1 MAKWKKS
8 SMKLKDNHGWRCSPG
23 HQICVIGR
31 GLMQFEYPVHWIV
44 KPTDTSLK
52 LHDRV
57 PPLDDIVMEISVLP
71 MRPIRW
77 KDVVLSKLLQDNLI
91 QSVEEIKLDDEI
103 ISYNRDGIEMVWAE
117 YRRIETDPKDDS
129 LREATWR
136 SAMAHEG
143 DTVVVITYGFWS
155 EFYDKAAS
163 VWNHFLDTIIMN
175 RMVDDPTQGP
185 KLH

>member
-8 SMKLKDNHGWRCSPG
+8 EMKLKEHHGWRCSPG
-23 HQICVIGR
+23 HQLCVIGR
-31 GLMQFEYPVHWIV
+31 GLMQFEYPTHWIV
-44 KPTDTSLK
+44 KPTDTSIK
-52 LHDRV
+52 LHDKV
-57 PPLDDIVMEISVLP
+57 PPLDDIVLEISVMP

-77 KDVVLSKLLQDNLI
+77 DDVSLAKALQDNLL
-91 QSVEEIKLDDEI
+91 QSAQELKLDDEI
-103 ISYNRDGIEMVWAE
+103 IAYNRDGIEMVWTE

-129 LREATWR
+129 KREAVWR
-136 SAMAHEG
+136 SALAHDA

-163 VWNHFLDTIIMN
+163 VWNHFLDTTIMN
-175 RMVDDPTQGP
+175 RMVDDPTVGP

>member
-1 MAKWKKS
+1 MAKWKKTE
-8 SMKLKDNHGWRCSPG
+8 MRLKDNHGWRSSPG

-31 GLMQFEYPVHWIV
+31 GLMQFEYPEGWYV
-44 KPTDTSLK
+44 KPTDTSIK

-57 PPLDDIVMEISVLP
+57 PPMDDIVLEISVMP

-77 KDVVLSKLLQDNLI
+77 EEVNLARMLQDSLLQNVQELKTD
-91 QSVEEIKLDDEI
+91 EEMIAV
-103 ISYNRDGIEMVWAE
+103 NRPGLELVWAE

-129 LREATWR
+129 QREAVWR
-136 SAMAHEG
+136 HALAHEA

-163 VWNHFLDTIIMN
+163 VWNHFLATIIMN